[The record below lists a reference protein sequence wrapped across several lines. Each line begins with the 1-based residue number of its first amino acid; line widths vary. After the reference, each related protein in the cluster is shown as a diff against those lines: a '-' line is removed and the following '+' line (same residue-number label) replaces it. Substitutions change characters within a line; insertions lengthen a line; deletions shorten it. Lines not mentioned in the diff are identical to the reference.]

1 MIVKIALVGLGYW
14 GPNLARNLASLKE
27 AQLHTLCDLCADRL
41 AQFSRQYPEAHMT
54 SDYNTVL
61 NAQEI
66 DGVVIATPVHTHFE
80 LAKRALQAGKH
91 VMVEKPLAQTSAQ
104 CRELIA
110 LAEHQGLILMAGHV
124 FIYNSAVRKVKEY
137 IDSGL
142 LGQIYYIYSQRL
154 NLGIIRQDVN
164 ALWNF
169 APHDISI
176 INYWL
181 DAAPIDVVVRGYS
194 YIQPGIEDVVFM
206 TLDYPGDVGANVHIS
221 WLDPHKIRRMT
232 IVGSERMV
240 VYDDVSAD
248 ARVIIY
254 DKGVTRKRNTSTSP
268 NPDGNSLGRYE
279 TFGEFQLLLRAGDI
293 LIPKLDF
300 AEPLKLECQHF
311 IECIRTG
318 QQAITDGYD
327 GLRVVQ
333 VLEAAQAS
341 LASSSTLHLSDF
353 SGPYTRRPVMG
364 ASGQRAMKMLETT

>member
-27 AQLHTLCDLCADRL
+27 AQLHTLCDLCTDRL
-41 AQFSRQYPEAHMT
+41 TQFSRQYPEARTT
-54 SDYNTVL
+54 SDYSTVL
-61 NAQEI
+61 NDREI

-80 LAKRALQAGKH
+80 LAKRALLAGKH

-104 CRELIA
+104 CQELIA
-110 LAEHQGLILMAGHV
+110 LAEPQGLTLMAGHV
-124 FIYNSAVRKVKEY
+124 FIYNPAVRKVKEY

-181 DAAPIDVVVRGYS
+181 DTAPVDVVMRGYS

-206 TLDYPGDVGANVHIS
+206 TLDYPGGVGANVHIS
-221 WLDPHKIRRMT
+221 WLDPHKVRRMT
-232 IVGSERMV
+232 IVGSEKMV

-248 ARVIIY
+248 ARIIIY
-254 DKGVTRKRNTSTSP
+254 DKGVTRKHTASTPP
-268 NPDGNSLGRYE
+268 NLDGNSLGRYE
-279 TFGEFQLLLRAGDI
+279 TFGEFQLLLRAGDV

-300 AEPLKLECQHF
+300 TEPLKLECQHF

-318 QQAITDGYD
+318 QPAITDGYD

-341 LASSSTLHLSDF
+341 LALDTVHTYAT
-353 SGPYTRRPVMG
+353 PR
-364 ASGQRAMKMLETT
+364 